1 MFCLVCLLVCLYV
14 CISVC
19 LSVCAQNCLRSY
31 NWICMKLLPD
41 LCIVPG
47 KNPLYFM
54 YDPDY
59 DANRAAEV

>member
-1 MFCLVCLLVCLYV
+1 MSCLLVGLFVCLY
-14 CISVC
+14 IC
-19 LSVCAQNCLRSY
+19 LQSVCAQNYLRSY

-47 KNPLYFM
+47 KKPLYVM